1 MLVDQGPCKYCRHV
15 LGGISI
21 RHKITE
27 CQYRQ
32 SMYCCVCQ
40 AYGHA
45 DDDCPNKKAW
55 TIRAG
60 KDASTIINHEL
71 HIIDTEEDIKEV
83 IRRHGLKPGTRK
95 DENRKILRNLANS
108 LNPPRLVLFSKPI

>member
-21 RHKITE
+21 RHNITE

-55 TIRAG
+55 AVRAG
-60 KDASTIINHEL
+60 KDATHTTNYEL
-71 HIIDTEEDIKEV
+71 HVIDTEEGIKDV
-83 IRRHGLKPGTRK
+83 LRKHGLEPRTTK
-95 DENRKILRNLANS
+95 DRNRQLLRNLANS
-108 LNPPRLVLFSKPI
+108 LNPPRLVLFSKAK

>member
-1 MLVDQGPCKYCRHV
+1 
-15 LGGISI
+15 
-21 RHKITE
+21 
-27 CQYRQ
+27 
-32 SMYCCVCQ
+32 MYCCVCQ

-60 KDASTIINHEL
+60 KDASSIINHEL
-71 HIIDTEEDIKEV
+71 HIIDTEEEIKEL
-83 IRRHGLKPGTRK
+83 IRKHGLKPGTRK

-108 LNPPRLVLFSKPI
+108 LNPPRLVLFSKPS